1 MVMKKRDAV
10 DRYEDAVDEIEDAYQ
25 DAAEENTVSGAAE
38 ILEKAADDQ
47 ITSSQMADNYEERY

>member
-1 MVMKKRDAV
+1 MKERDAV
-10 DRYEDAVDEIEDAYQ
+10 DRYENAVDEIEDAYQ

-38 ILEKAADDQ
+38 ILEEAADDQ